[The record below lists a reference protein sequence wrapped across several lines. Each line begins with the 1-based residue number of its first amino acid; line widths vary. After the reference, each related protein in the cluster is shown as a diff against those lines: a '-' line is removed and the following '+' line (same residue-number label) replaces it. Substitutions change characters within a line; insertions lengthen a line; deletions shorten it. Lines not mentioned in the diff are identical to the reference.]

1 MCGLAGVV
9 GTGPPDEAALRT
21 SLDAIEHRGPD
32 ELKVWTDGPVGLAH
46 ARLSI
51 IDRARGSQPV
61 VTADRRY
68 VAVFNGEIY
77 NHHEL
82 RDELSRRGCPMRT
95 TCDTEI
101 LPYLYA
107 LDGPSMV
114 ERLRGMFALAI
125 IDRAEGAVFLA
136 RDGFGKKPLY
146 AAPAAASIAFGSTL
160 DAVLPLLDARLALN
174 VQAIA
179 EYMVLQYVPAGLS
192 PWQGVEK
199 VEPGHWLRWRA
210 GAAVERRA
218 FWHPPLTCGDDADPA
233 GPADVRSELRSQ
245 IRDAVACRLES
256 EVPLGVFLSG
266 GLDSSVVVAEMAALG
281 RRPKT
286 YSVGFHQDALDE
298 RPFARMVAQRFDTD
312 HHELVPDADVVTLFG
327 QMVRA
332 YDEPFADSSA
342 LATLA
347 VAQAASEHVT
357 VVLTGDGGDELFGG
371 YDRYRALALGRR
383 IGSTLGP
390 MRRPLVAAGRS
401 AARLAHA
408 GRLAGATSFVG
419 DPWVAYRDRMF
430 HFMPAEIGGILADG
444 LSTTVDAE
452 APVRR
457 LDRLWT
463 ARSDVTPWVPAVDT
477 RTYLPDDL
485 LTKMDRATM
494 AFGVEARSPLLDRDL
509 WAYVATLPRS
519 MLLDHRR
526 GKKILREAYTDAL
539 PAPILTRP
547 KRGFG
552 VPIAVWMRSNLRDM
566 LGDLLVATD
575 EPVGGLLDPEAVRP
589 LVGRFLSG
597 ADHATNRVW
606 NLLALAGWYEARSTA
621 RSV

>member
-1 MCGLAGVV
+1 MCGLAGIV
-9 GTGPPDEAALRT
+9 GDGAPDETALHAA
-21 SLDAIEHRGPD
+21 LDAIRHRGPD

-61 VTADRRY
+61 LTADGRY

-82 RDELSRRGCPMRT
+82 RTELTRLGCPMRT
-95 TCDTEI
+95 TCDSEI

-107 LDGPSMV
+107 LEGPAMV

-125 IDRAEGAVFLA
+125 IDRSEHVVFLA
-136 RDGFGKKPLY
+136 RDGFGKKPMY
-146 AAPAAASIAFGSTL
+146 AAPTARSIAFGSTL
-160 DAVLPLLDARLALN
+160 DAVLPLLGDRPAPN

-192 PWQGVEK
+192 PWTGVEK

-210 GAAVERRA
+210 GTTERRA
-218 FWHPPLTCGDDADPA
+218 FWHPPLTSDDIVKTVDQAA
-233 GPADVRSELRSQ
+233 VRAEVRTH

-266 GLDSSVVVAEMAALG
+266 GLDSSVVVAEMAGLG
-281 RRPKT
+281 QRPKT
-286 YSVGFHQDALDE
+286 YSVGFQQGDLDE
-298 RPFARMVAQRFDTD
+298 RPFAEMVARHFDTD

-347 VAQAASEHVT
+347 VAQAAADHVT
-357 VVLTGDGGDELFGG
+357 VVLTGDGGDELFAG
-371 YDRYRALALGRR
+371 YDRYRALALGQR
-383 IGSTLGP
+383 IGSALGP
-390 MRRPLVAAGRS
+390 LRRPAVAVGRS
-401 AARLAHA
+401 AARLIHA
-408 GRLAGATSFVG
+408 DRLRGATSFVG
-419 DPWVAYRDRMF
+419 DPWAAYRDRMF
-430 HFMPAEIGGILADG
+430 HFMPSEIGGMLADG
-444 LSTTVDAE
+444 LSATVDAE

-463 ARSDVTPWVPAVDT
+463 ARSDIEPWVPAVDA

-509 WAYVATLPRS
+509 WSYVATLPRPL
-519 MLLDHRR
+519 LLDHRR
-526 GKKILREAYTDAL
+526 GKKILREAYADAL

-552 VPIAVWMRSNLRDM
+552 VPIAVWMRANLRDV
-566 LGDLLVATD
+566 LCDLLVTTD

-589 LVGRFLSG
+589 LVQGFLAG
-597 ADHATNRVW
+597 ADRGTNRVW
-606 NLLALAGWYEARSTA
+606 NLLALAGWYEARGSA
-621 RSV
+621 RGV